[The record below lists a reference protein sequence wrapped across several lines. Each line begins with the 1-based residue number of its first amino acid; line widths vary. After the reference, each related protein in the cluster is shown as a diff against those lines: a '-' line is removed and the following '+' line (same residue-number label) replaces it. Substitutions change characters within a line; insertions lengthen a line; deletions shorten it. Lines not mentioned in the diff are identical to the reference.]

1 MKKPKIALGGAG
13 FYIVLLLCLTAAG
26 AAGYGALFSRDVDQ
40 MGAQAQTAA
49 VQAMP
54 DPAPVFEEL
63 DPAGPSLEILEP
75 ETEKRVEE
83 ELAVS
88 APVQMPSLPVETA
101 ETMAEPV
108 EPSAPRLVVW
118 PLRGEVLAAFS
129 VDALNYDET
138 MGDWRTHA
146 GLDLAAEPGTQ
157 VTAACAGTVRAVEE
171 DPMMGTVVTVDHGDG
186 YATTYANLQTVP
198 AVKPGD
204 RVSAGQIIGAVGAT
218 AIAEAAQPSHLHF
231 AVEKDGDAV
240 DPQRFLEG

>member
-26 AAGYGALFSRDVDQ
+26 AAGYGMLFNNHAERT
-40 MGAQAQTAA
+40 GAQAQAA
-49 VQAMP
+49 AAQTVP
-54 DPAPVFEEL
+54 ENAPVFDEL

-75 ETEKRVEE
+75 ETEKHAEE

-88 APVQMPSLPVETA
+88 APVQMPSLPVEAA
-101 ETMAEPV
+101 ETIDEPV

-129 VDALNYDET
+129 VDALRYDET

-146 GLDLAAEPGTQ
+146 GLDLAAQPGTQ

-186 YATTYANLQTVP
+186 YVTTYANLQTVP

-204 RVSAGQIIGAVGAT
+204 RVTAGQIIGAVGET

-240 DPQRFLEG
+240 DPQRFLKS